1 MADLLAVIVDPLL
14 HHPKLCQV
22 SLGEVLHALIHPLH
36 RLDRRLL
43 LLYGVDGM
51 CDTYLSISL
60 SLRFVFLV
68 FLTSLPLLSPR

>member
-1 MADLLAVIVDPLL
+1 MADLLAVIVDPVL

-36 RLDRRLL
+36 RLDRRLF

-51 CDTYLSISL
+51 RNLYLSL
-60 SLRFVFLV
+60 SLL
-68 FLTSLPLLSPR
+68 SLSLSNSSF